1 MKTKYVKLGLFAFIF
16 ALIIMQFVLAVDFN
30 QPISASDKATF
41 DQILEPV
48 MKVYN
53 LVKYSAT
60 VIAVIVLLF
69 ASLTF
74 MTSGSDPG
82 KREKAKNMAM
92 YVVIGLIV
100 IWAAPMIVN
109 FIIG

>member
-1 MKTKYVKLGLFAFIF
+1 MRKQTLAIFGLIMMFCFFLVQVVSAVSFDDDISSEDKEAF
-16 ALIIMQFVLAVDFN
+16 DE
-30 QPISASDKATF
+30 
-41 DQILEPV
+41 ILEPV
-48 MKVYN
+48 MKIYN

-69 ASLTF
+69 AGITYI
-74 MTSGSDPG
+74 TSGADPG

-100 IWAAPMIVN
+100 IWAAPLIVD
-109 FIIG
+109 FIVG